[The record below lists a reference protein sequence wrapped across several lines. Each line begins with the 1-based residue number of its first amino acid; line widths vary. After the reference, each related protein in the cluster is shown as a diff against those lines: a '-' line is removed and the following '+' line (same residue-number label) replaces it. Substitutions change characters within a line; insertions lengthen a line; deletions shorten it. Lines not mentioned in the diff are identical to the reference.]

1 MTEKQKQLIYYKV
14 QGYSNRHCE
23 LIAQV
28 SRVYAYKVLT
38 NLDDTTLDSWI
49 GDYSPPVECVIRRR
63 VLDHIV
69 ETAGLPYVPRH
80 YRYNYISLL
89 GYLGFTFKQLSAMFA
104 EDQPEF
110 IYNAIH
116 RSNKAW
122 KELDSEYIGV
132 SQEDYDD
139 LLRIRR
145 KTNERI

>member
-1 MTEKQKQLIYYKV
+1 MTEKQKQLMYYKI

-28 SRVYAYKVLT
+28 SRAYAHRILST
-38 NLDDTTLDSWI
+38 IDDSDLDSWI
-49 GDYSPPVECVIRRR
+49 GNYTPPLECVIRRKI
-63 VLDHIV
+63 LDHIV
-69 ETAGLPYVPRH
+69 ETAGLPYVPR
-80 YRYNYISLL
+80 YQRYNYISLL
-89 GYLGFTFKQLSAMFA
+89 GYLGFTFKQLSVMFA

-122 KELDSEYIGV
+122 KNLDPEYIGV
-132 SQEDYDD
+132 SQEDYDN

-145 KTNERI
+145 KN